1 MAITKLIKGVLKGKK
16 KKEGVVGEKLNP
28 SAKSQQ
34 IQNEIDF
41 EKFDKAVKKDIK
53 KGMERQELQSF
64 TKNYV
69 NKVVKPALKNK
80 TPLKKLSDKELDK
93 IFESEAKKS
102 IRQGKVDYLKK
113 RGITPKD
120 SNLEKLYESEVKK
133 SIRKTKEDYV
143 SKRLPGPKKMKR
155 GGMVKSSVRKPVKR
169 RSSGVALR
177 GYGKEIK

>member
-1 MAITKLIKGVLKGKK
+1 MAIGKGIKQFLKTVKSKEAKK
-16 KKEGVVGEKLNP
+16 RNKKGVVGEKLNP

-34 IQNEIDF
+34 IQSDIDF

-64 TKNYV
+64 TREYV
-69 NKVVKPALKNK
+69 EKVIKPQLKN
-80 TPLKKLSDKELDK
+80 S
-93 IFESEAKKS
+93 
-102 IRQGKVDYLKK
+102 
-113 RGITPKD
+113 
-120 SNLEKLYESEVKK
+120 
-133 SIRKTKEDYV
+133 
-143 SKRLPGPKKMKR
+143 PKKMKR